1 MVDYT
6 ATISYG
12 AGNPVAETTTI
23 ESYDF
28 FNDMEMKPLV
38 PIGQAPADVDIPLV
52 FGFDTYSTGTNRAF
66 FNEM

>member
-1 MVDYT
+1 MK
-6 ATISYG
+6 
-12 AGNPVAETTTI
+12 
-23 ESYDF
+23 
-28 FNDMEMKPLV
+28 MKPTV